1 MDFQTIQLTLG
12 IALALGYG
20 GYKLMAARGI
30 RLELGGLPGLPS
42 RSSRSR
48 LAPPRKLLTP
58 SLIRFERVTLD
69 ATDADLL
76 FFIRQSA
83 VLRRLGFQ
91 TIGDFTHQALTG
103 AYHRAFVHPEQGF
116 YALLIHLPGKL
127 PPFVELHSFF
137 QDGSC
142 LTLTDALERENPR
155 RPALLRLQRLNGLTL
170 DELYSHHLANTEAL
184 RGKTGPTLEVSRH
197 AFFKQY
203 QGMLAIE
210 AAVTRA
216 RKPLAGQALGRVLDT
231 LPDVDVAPLLR
242 RHAPPTETPPE
253 PESPASPPTG
263 RPAQAPITAHAPATT
278 QIPAVVPAEPS
289 PEPAKP
295 RGLGGS
301 LLSRRRAA
309 ASPPDTPDAAAA
321 TPPAPALPP
330 PAAPPQPDEAPAV
343 LDLDVAPPEPE
354 APGVLDLDVSLP
366 EPESPG
372 VLDLDLTPPG
382 PETPVIDLDEPIAP
396 PPPEPPTPLPWEAP
410 VTLSETVSRLSGPD
424 DDPDRPQAP
433 PVVEVTA
440 RLPWEDADAPAA
452 PESPGVGSDDPRR
465 GLGAPDPATDEAS
478 SAMETPVATLP
489 AEIRKVDGKPV
500 CPHCGATVLSKLSS
514 RCNKCK
520 LPLR

>member
-20 GYKLMAARGI
+20 GYKVAAARGI
-30 RLELGGLPGLPS
+30 RLDLPGLPS
-42 RSSRSR
+42 RSPRSR
-48 LAPPRKLLTP
+48 LAPPRKLLAP
-58 SLIRFERVTLD
+58 SRLRFERVTLD

-91 TIGDFTHQALTG
+91 TIGDFTHQALPG

-116 YALLIHLPGKL
+116 YALLIHRPGKI

-142 LTLTDALERENPR
+142 LTLTDAEERDHPR
-155 RPALLRLQRLNGLTL
+155 RPALLRLQRLIGLTL

-184 RGKTGPTLEVSRH
+184 RARISPTLEVSRH

-210 AAVTRA
+210 AAITRT
-216 RKPLAGQALGRVLDT
+216 RKPLAGQALSRVLDT
-231 LPDVDVAPLLR
+231 LPDIDVAPFLK
-242 RHAPPTETPPE
+242 RHAPSNKAPSETPPE
-253 PESPASPPTG
+253 PET
-263 RPAQAPITAHAPATT
+263 
-278 QIPAVVPAEPS
+278 
-289 PEPAKP
+289 PAKP

-309 ASPPDTPDAAAA
+309 AGTPETPELIDFDVIDLDAI
-321 TPPAPALPP
+321 APEP
-330 PAAPPQPDEAPAV
+330 EAPV
-343 LDLDVAPPEPE
+343 ILDLDVAPPPPE
-354 APGVLDLDVSLP
+354 I
-366 EPESPG
+366 
-372 VLDLDLTPPG
+372 PPA
-382 PETPVIDLDEPIAP
+382 PVIDLDEPIDP
-396 PPPEPPTPLPWEAP
+396 PPPEPPAPLSWEAS
-410 VTLSETVSRLSGPD
+410 VTLSEAERRVEAFDETPD
-424 DDPDRPQAP
+424 DGPHEP
-433 PVVEVTA
+433 PVVKVAA
-440 RLPWEDADAPAA
+440 RLPWEDAA
-452 PESPGVGSDDPRR
+452 V
-465 GLGAPDPATDEAS
+465 PDPATSETS
-478 SAMETPVATLP
+478 PAMEAPVATLP